1 LGGDAVVLLEPFDEL
16 RRMRRMMKGF
26 FEPFWFEERW
36 PEKRFRPA
44 LFDIEDKGDRLEI
57 TAEIPGVDK
66 KDVKVNLT
74 NDTMSIKAEKKE
86 EKEEKK
92 RNYYYKER
100 SYGGFYRSITLPS
113 EVDPKTAKAT
123 YKDGVLQITIDK
135 IEKKEK
141 GATEVKID

>member
-1 LGGDAVVLLEPFDEL
+1 MVLLEPFDEFK
-16 RRMRRMMKGF
+16 RMRRLIRALS
-26 FEPFWFEERW
+26 EPFELEEMW
-36 PEKRFRPA
+36 PERRLRPA
-44 LFDIEDKGDRLEI
+44 LFDIEDKGDKLEI

-66 KDVKVNLT
+66 KDIKVNLT
-74 NDTMSIKAEKKE
+74 NDTLSIKAEKKE

-92 RNYYYKER
+92 KNYYYKER
-100 SYGGFYRSITLPS
+100 SYGGFYRSITLPA